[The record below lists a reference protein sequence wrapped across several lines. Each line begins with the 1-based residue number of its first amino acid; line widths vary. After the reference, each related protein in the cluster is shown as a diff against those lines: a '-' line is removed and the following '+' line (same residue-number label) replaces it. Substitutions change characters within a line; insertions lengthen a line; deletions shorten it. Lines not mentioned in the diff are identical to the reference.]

1 MQCRAGRRR
10 ASSRSGAVR
19 ENHGGG
25 RGVRV
30 GEPVKP
36 GHPVPRPRERKPVV
50 RTLTLKAGRAF
61 PAGRGPVVSS
71 PVDGVATVRLT
82 GAASAATLPAEP
94 PRLRLFNL
102 ELSLDTTSIDALESV
117 ARAVNARRID
127 GGFDERGPTEEVALL
142 VTCHRVEL
150 FVVARDPA
158 EADRWLRWLPGDAVS
173 WRLRSDREAVRHLFE
188 VAAGRRSLAVGER
201 EVRDQVRSASRKIW
215 SRHPRP
221 LLRELLESAAATADE
236 LAPSVPP
243 SRSIAAIAATALLER
258 VARPFPRV
266 VVIGAGTVG
275 RQVTECLAS
284 SARVTVVYRE
294 RVPDDRFLR
303 GTGARAVR
311 VPDLAEELAVADGV
325 IAAAK
330 SGERCLDADDLPSSR
345 SLVLIDLGVPRN
357 IDPTVRGAPNV
368 QLVDLG
374 ELSAHRDRGPVD
386 ADSDLRLE
394 EAVDR
399 HYREFERRALE
410 SWIDALRR
418 STESLRRSELER
430 ARPFLGALTAEQEV
444 AVDRLTRR
452 LVARLLLPPTERLR
466 SLPPGPDGE
475 RLRRFALEL
484 FDPTTLDP

>member
-1 MQCRAGRRR
+1 M
-10 ASSRSGAVR
+10 
-19 ENHGGG
+19 
-25 RGVRV
+25 
-30 GEPVKP
+30 
-36 GHPVPRPRERKPVV
+36 
-50 RTLTLKAGRAF
+50 
-61 PAGRGPVVSS
+61 VSA
-71 PVDGVATVRLT
+71 PVDGVAAVPHPTP
-82 GAASAATLPAEP
+82 ASAVTVPLAPT
-94 PRLRLFNL
+94 RLRLFNL
-102 ELSLDTTSIDALESV
+102 ELSLDTTSIDELEAV
-117 ARAVNARRID
+117 ARAVSAQRVD
-127 GGFDERGPTEEVALL
+127 GWFDDPAPTGEVALL

-150 FVVARDPA
+150 YGVTCDPK
-158 EADRWLRWLPGDAVS
+158 EADRWLGRLPGDPTA
-173 WRLRSDREAVRHLFE
+173 WRIRSGREAAHHLFE

-201 EVRDQVRSASRKIW
+201 EVRDQVRSAARRTW

-236 LAPSVPP
+236 LAPSVP
-243 SRSIAAIAATALLER
+243 SSQSIAAIAATALLER

-311 VPDLAEELAVADGV
+311 VPELADELAVADGV

-330 SGERCLDADDLPSSR
+330 SGERCLDGGDLPSSR
-345 SLVLIDLGVPRN
+345 PLVLIDLGVPRN
-357 IDPTVRGAPNV
+357 IDPAVRGAPNV

-374 ELSAHRDRGPVD
+374 ELGAHRHPGPTDV
-386 ADSDLRLE
+386 DSDVRLD

-410 SWIDALRR
+410 SWIDVLR
-418 STESLRRSELER
+418 SAIETLRRSELER
-430 ARPFLGALTAEQEV
+430 ARPFLGTLTAEQEV

-452 LVARLLLPPTERLR
+452 LVARLLLSPTERLR
-466 SLPPGPDGE
+466 SLPPGPEGE

-484 FDPTTLDP
+484 FDPATLDP